1 MHVTHPDNNI
11 TAEDV
16 NVYLVLGRKFFKR
29 IVAVIFASAITVVYI
44 GFRFRKIGGA
54 SAGIV
59 AVIALL
65 HEISI
70 SFGIFVLL
78 GFPNQ
83 R

>member
-1 MHVTHPDNNI
+1 M
-11 TAEDV
+11 
-16 NVYLVLGRKFFKR
+16 
-29 IVAVIFASAITVVYI
+29 VVYI

-65 HEISI
+65 HDILI

-78 GFPNQ
+78 GFPINDNFIAVVLTILGYSINDTIVIYDRIREKQ
-83 R
+83 THPGR